1 MSTTPRTDAAKN
13 QYLTGKIGVFEV
25 LNEARKLE
33 TELACL
39 RADLERFTGHGLLD
53 CHAICDQ
60 RDAAVAERD
69 RLNDEVERLKKD
81 NLDMGHWIG
90 SKMYEP
96 EWDSFKKSLEIID
109 HWKARVKKT
118 EAALDVMTTELGK
131 MFLSAAERADRN
143 VELRRRAE
151 IAEAELAKRDAE
163 YLRGAK
169 MVAESASVWQS
180 RAEMAEASAKLW
192 EADALRYAN
201 NTEFWKARAEKAE
214 AALAA
219 AVDGVID
226 GGNCREK
233 MLYIHAPGDARGY
246 MLGQPVKVILPAV
259 DAAMKEASK

>member
-1 MSTTPRTDAAKN
+1 MSATPRTDANTIAGTVILHN
-13 QYLTGKIGVFEV
+13 GQCTAQMVSSSF
-25 LNEARKLE
+25 ARQLE
-33 TELACL
+33 TELA
-39 RADLERFTGHGLLD
+39 H
-53 CHAICDQ
+53 
-60 RDAAVAERD
+60 
-69 RLNDEVERLKKD
+69 LNDEVERLKKD

-143 VELRRRAE
+143 VELRFRAE
-151 IAEAELAKRDAE
+151 KAEAEVERMKDYAFWKDTAKT
-163 YLRGAK
+163 
-169 MVAESASVWQS
+169 
-180 RAEMAEASAKLW
+180 RAENLERASEQMLAYEQTIARLRAENEDLAIRAGLRLSALDYEKL
-192 EADALRYAN
+192 
-201 NTEFWKARAEKAE
+201 NTEAFEARAEKAE

-233 MLYIHAPGDARGY
+233 MLYIHVPSDVRGH
-246 MLGQPVKVILPAV
+246 MMGQPVKVILPAI
-259 DAAMKEASK
+259 DAAMNEASK